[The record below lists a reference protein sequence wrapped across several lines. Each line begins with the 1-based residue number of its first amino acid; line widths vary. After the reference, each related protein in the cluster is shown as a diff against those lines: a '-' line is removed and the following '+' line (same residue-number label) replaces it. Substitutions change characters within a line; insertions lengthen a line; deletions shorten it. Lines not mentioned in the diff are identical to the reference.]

1 MSELT
6 RDHPGKFGRVI
17 CVWYYLCTRLVQSMI
32 YSVQNEK
39 QIVGKVLGCCTVIPV
54 NWFTFFSMIFR
65 MSFLLELYSEVNNK
79 FLSCFNAKPF
89 VLSVYAQMFFILFSG
104 FKKVQFPRSKSQ

>member
-1 MSELT
+1 MIIIFAKFIDQLIDYPINCASLISHSSDNEVDIVHVAFCDKNMSELT

-17 CVWYYLCTRLVQSMI
+17 CVWYYRCTRLVQSMI

-54 NWFTFFSMIFR
+54 N
-65 MSFLLELYSEVNNK
+65 
-79 FLSCFNAKPF
+79 
-89 VLSVYAQMFFILFSG
+89 
-104 FKKVQFPRSKSQ
+104 